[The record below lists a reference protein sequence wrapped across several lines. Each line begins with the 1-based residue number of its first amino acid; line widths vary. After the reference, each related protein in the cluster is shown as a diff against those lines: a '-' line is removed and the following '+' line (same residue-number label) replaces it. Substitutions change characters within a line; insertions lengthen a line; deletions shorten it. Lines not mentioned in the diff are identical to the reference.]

1 MHIGAIDA
9 ASQRLLGVS
18 SRVTRVSP
26 RPLLDTSFWAFLRG
40 IWQESTPS
48 EDCKSDVS
56 VREPCASYAAGHV
69 TGHKR
74 HGSALTPAAL
84 ACGADPGACR
94 CG

>member
-40 IWQESTPS
+40 IWQ
-48 EDCKSDVS
+48 
-56 VREPCASYAAGHV
+56 
-69 TGHKR
+69 
-74 HGSALTPAAL
+74 
-84 ACGADPGACR
+84 
-94 CG
+94 